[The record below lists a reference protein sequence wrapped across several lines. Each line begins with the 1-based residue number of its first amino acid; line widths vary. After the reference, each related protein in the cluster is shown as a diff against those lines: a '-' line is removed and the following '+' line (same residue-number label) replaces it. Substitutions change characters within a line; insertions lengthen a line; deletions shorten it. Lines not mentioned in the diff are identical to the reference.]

1 MHAVIRA
8 YTGPNAAQFI
18 EALDR
23 RKDELERLLA
33 SIDGFVSYTLTR
45 TADGGVSMSV
55 FRTKEG
61 ADESSRRV
69 AFLVDTS
76 MEAELRVTPIISDGA
91 VILHRAAQ

>member
-23 RKDELERLLA
+23 RQDELERLLTV
-33 SIDGFVSYTLTR
+33 IDGFVSYTLVRTR
-45 TADGGVSMSV
+45 EGGASLSV
-55 FRTKEG
+55 FQTKEG

-69 AFLVDTS
+69 AHLVETS
-76 MEAELRVTPIISDGA
+76 MDRELRVTPTISDGA
-91 VILHRAAQ
+91 VLLHRDAH